1 MNKKIPVGMTVS
13 LMIITAALTVC
24 ITMLVSQQ
32 VFSGTLSGLSKQR
45 ALFDKLYEIDE
56 KIEQNYYGEV
66 DKEAMYDGAA
76 YGYVSGLG
84 DPYADYAGVEDSEQN
99 AQENEGKGVG
109 IGITAV
115 QHPDNHTIYAVHVD
129 AAGPAAQAG
138 IKERDEIIRIDG
150 HDVAEMEYSEAVQM
164 LSGEAGSVVSLV
176 VRTQGEDGNSVET
189 PLSVTRS
196 EFIRDSVYYHMSGGA
211 GYVRITEF
219 DEATPDQ
226 FKAAVQDLI
235 GQGATGLI
243 FDVRNNGG
251 GLVDA
256 AASILDFLLPEGD
269 IISATYAD
277 GSTEVLHTSDA
288 AQIELPMAVLTNE
301 RTASA
306 AELFAA
312 AIRDYNKG
320 VLFGA
325 KTYGKGVMQRTYPL
339 SDGSTVKFTIAAFN
353 PPSGVNFNGV
363 GLTPDLKV
371 NMTDQQKKYY
381 YLLTDEEDPVLAAA
395 VNWIVTGEV
404 APPKTEDSETSDTS
418 SKDDVSPGEGVA
430 SQQQSSS
437 ETASENAS
445 ADSEARESGSDA
457 SA

>member
-1 MNKKIPVGMTVS
+1 MNKKVPVGMTVS

-32 VFSGTLSGLSKQR
+32 VFSGTLSGLSQQR

-56 KIEQNYYGEV
+56 KIQQYYYGEY
-66 DKEAMYDGAA
+66 DQQELYDGAA

-84 DPYADYAGVEDSEQN
+84 DPYAEYASLEDSEKN
-99 AQENEGKGVG
+99 AQDNEGVGVG

-115 QHPDNHTIYAVHVD
+115 QHPDNKTIYVVHVD

-138 IKERDEIIRIDG
+138 IKEGDEILRIDG
-150 HDVAEMEYSEAVQM
+150 ELVADMEYVDAVQK
-164 LSGEAGSVVSLV
+164 LSGQVGETVSLTV
-176 VRTQGEDGNSVET
+176 KTTAEDGSPVET
-189 PLSVTRS
+189 SCSVTRS
-196 EFIRDSVYYHMSGGA
+196 SFTRDSVYYHMSGTA
-211 GYVRITEF
+211 GYIRITEF
-219 DEATPDQ
+219 DEATTEQ
-226 FKAAVQDLI
+226 FKNAVNQLI
-235 GQGATGLI
+235 SQGATGLI

-256 AASILDFLLPEGD
+256 AADMLDFLLPEGD

-288 AQIELPMAVLTNE
+288 SQIDLPMAVLTNG

-312 AIRDYNKG
+312 AIRDYDKG
-320 VLFGA
+320 VLMGE

-353 PPSGVNFNGV
+353 PPSGVNFNGT
-363 GLTPDLKV
+363 GLTPDLRV
-371 NMTDQQKKYY
+371 NMTDEQEKYY
-381 YLLTDEEDPVLAAA
+381 FMLSDQEDPVIAAA
-395 VNWIVTGEV
+395 VSWITTGEV
-404 APPKTEDSETSDTS
+404 APQSAAGDGQSAPASSGQDGSGGSSQPVGASSGVQTTSD
-418 SKDDVSPGEGVA
+418 
-430 SQQQSSS
+430 SSS
-437 ETASENAS
+437 GSAPDNATS
-445 ADSEARESGSDA
+445 QSQ
-457 SA
+457 